1 MKVNPTIR
9 KTMAEIAAEAV
20 KNANDPIVEHKKLR
34 RLLRLFTYRLNEEE
48 KLYVFSYIMINM
60 HYKNLLLDDDHLL
73 KVNNIKLRT
82 VMFIFLLTGI
92 MFLAAIVVY
101 NKSDVVNHFG
111 NSIINMLGL
120 IFSLS

>member
-1 MKVNPTIR
+1 MKVNPQIR
-9 KTMAEIAAEAV
+9 KMFAEIADEAV
-20 KNANDPIVEHKKLR
+20 KNANDPIVEHKKLK

-60 HYKNLLLDDDHLL
+60 HYKNLLLDDDNLL

-92 MFLAAIVVY
+92 MFIAVIVVY
-101 NKSDVVNHFG
+101 NKSEVINHFG
-111 NSIINMLGL
+111 TGVMTMLGL
-120 IFSLS
+120 IFSLN